1 MSAQENIITI
11 QPVSR
16 MPPRASGDIGSILV
30 NEGAITALEAERVAE
45 QQQRLGLRFGETAV
59 RLNLVTES
67 EVHRALSQQFD
78 HHLMDPAGKGLSDEI
93 YAAHAPEGQKTE
105 TLRGLRSQLMIRWLA
120 SPTQR
125 RTLAV
130 VSARGGEGR
139 SHLVANL
146 GVVFAQIGCRTLI
159 IDADLRSPRQHKLF
173 NLPDRVGLSTILAG
187 RADRRGGAMP
197 AGIAGLQVM
206 PAGAVPPNPQE
217 LLSRTQ
223 FSALLDDVRAHYD
236 VVLIDTPPATAYA
249 DAQGIA
255 YQCGH
260 ALMVVRRDE
269 TRVEEA
275 TEALRTFVD
284 AGILVVGSVMTAF
297 RSERP

>member
-1 MSAQENIITI
+1 MSAHENIVTI
-11 QPVSR
+11 QPAAR
-16 MPPRASGDIGSILV
+16 LPLRAAGDIGSLLV
-30 NEGAITALEAERVAE
+30 KEGVLTAAEAERVAE

-59 RLNLVTES
+59 RLNLVTEN

-78 HHLMDPAGKGLSDEI
+78 HHLLDPASKGLSEEI
-93 YAAHAPEGQKTE
+93 HAAHNPEGQKTE
-105 TLRGLRSQLMIRWLA
+105 TLRALRSQLMIRWLA

-130 VSARGGEGR
+130 VSARRGEGR

-146 GVVFAQIGCRTLI
+146 GVVFAQLGCRTLI
-159 IDADLRSPRQHKLF
+159 IDADLRSPRQHRLF
-173 NLPDRVGLSTILAG
+173 NLPDRSGLSSILAG
-187 RADRRGGAMP
+187 RSDRRNAAMP
-197 AGIAGLQVM
+197 AGIAGLQVL

-217 LLSRTQ
+217 LLSRPQ
-223 FSALLDDVRAHYD
+223 FAALLDEARAHYD
-236 VVLIDTPPATAYA
+236 VILVDTPAAHAYA
-249 DAQGIA
+249 DAQGVA

-275 TEALRTFVD
+275 TDALRSLVD
-284 AGILVVGSVMTAF
+284 SGILVVGSVMTAF
-297 RSERP
+297 RSERA